1 MVQYAAIVLSFLALL
16 ALEIRFSEKGTV
28 SIPGLFTA
36 YWGILICIGIPLY
49 WKTYTFHYQGFFWI
63 LLMCAVFFLSERL
76 CVRVLKKRGWYGRET
91 CLRDPAEKSTEL
103 IVRLVKIFLL
113 LRLFGLVCYLAMNDI
128 IILDLLKPDW
138 LMKSIHRLTM
148 MKYYVVPTRYSSL
161 ISIANTL
168 SCTGMLLLGLY
179 GMDFSKKDRIQ
190 VGAFAAMTFVVSMVI
205 FASKADV
212 IFAVLLFLTGL
223 FARLVIEGTDLF
235 AWTRQHKKL
244 VLLLG
249 VTGAALL
256 LMLAVFIV
264 VRSGFQKS
272 LADGFKQY
280 GFGMI
285 PAFDRYFSVLRPE
298 KLSWGIYT
306 FYGIFSTLGL
316 TPSGIPQGIYREMY
330 LGRDN
335 YATNIFTAF
344 RSLLDDFGLVGC
356 LAVFVLLGVLCA
368 VFTDVCRNNRKRALA
383 PSGLCFLL
391 FFLLNSFMISSGT
404 YFSLCLAHVFL
415 FLILAWLKGRERLR
429 AGIGRVFRRKDN
441 CGKH

>member
-1 MVQYAAIVLSFLALL
+1 MVQYAAVVLSFLALIL
-16 ALEIRFSEKGTV
+16 LEIRFSEKGAV

-36 YWGILICIGIPLY
+36 YWGILICVGVPLY

-76 CVRVLKKRGWYGRET
+76 CVFLLRKCGRYGRET
-91 CLRDPAEKSTEL
+91 CLRDPAERSTDWIL
-103 IVRLVKIFLL
+103 RLVKIFLL
-113 LRLFGLVCYLAMNDI
+113 LRLAGLVYYLALNDM
-128 IILDLLKPDW
+128 IILDLLKPGW

-148 MKYYVVPTRYSSL
+148 MKYYVVPTRYSNL
-161 ISIANTL
+161 ISITNTL

-179 GMDFSKKDRIQ
+179 GVDFSKKDRVQ
-190 VGAFAAMTFVVSMVI
+190 VGAFAVLTFVVSMVI

-212 IFAVLLFLTGL
+212 IFAALLFLSGL
-223 FARLVIEGTDLF
+223 FARLVIDRTDLM
-235 AWTRQHKKL
+235 AWGRQHKKL
-244 VLLLG
+244 VLLLAL
-249 VTGAALL
+249 TGAVLL
-256 LMLAVFIV
+256 LLLAVFIV

-298 KLSWGIYT
+298 KLAWGMYT
-306 FYGIFSTLGL
+306 FYGIFSTLGF

-330 LGRDN
+330 LGRNN

-356 LAVFVLLGVLCA
+356 LLVFVLLGVLCA

-404 YFSLCLAHVFL
+404 YFSICLAHVFL
-415 FLILAWLKGRERLR
+415 FLILAGIKGRERLR
-429 AGIGRVFRRKDN
+429 AKLGRREKGSLWKR
-441 CGKH
+441 